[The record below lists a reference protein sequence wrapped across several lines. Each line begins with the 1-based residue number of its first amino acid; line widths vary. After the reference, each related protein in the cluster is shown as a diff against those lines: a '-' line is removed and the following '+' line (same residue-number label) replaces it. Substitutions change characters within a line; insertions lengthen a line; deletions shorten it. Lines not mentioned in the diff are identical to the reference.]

1 MPRQCRYRMVILA
14 ATLLVAACARE
25 TQLGEIANAGELRVA
40 LRQLPPAMQDD
51 FAGPA
56 GFDYAIAQEFAE
68 HLGVELTPII
78 TPDIDELRLVLEG
91 GEGHIGAFAIPMTR
105 MRTEQLNFSRPFHRA
120 DPVLVYRYG
129 EGRPKSLA
137 DLRGP
142 IYVAYGAGHA
152 EQFATLPDIPRDLE
166 WHVDHQAD
174 TWELLRQVAEGE
186 LAYTIAYTHQVD
198 IAQRLHPEL
207 RSAFRVG
214 EARDFAWVLPSD
226 ADDTLVFAL
235 QEFFDELES
244 SGRLR
249 HLIDQHFGHF
259 GDFDY
264 VEMRAFQRRIE
275 ERLPE
280 YEALFKA
287 AAGEDVD
294 WRLLAAI
301 SYQESHWDPKARSPT
316 GVRGLMML
324 TNDTAQQLGIEDRT
338 DPAQSI
344 AGGADYLRW
353 VRGKIPERI
362 PEPDR
367 TWLAL
372 ATYNIGFGHLEDAR
386 RLTQRGGGDPDRW
399 NDVRRHLPLLSRKK
413 YYETVRYG
421 YARGG
426 EAVAY
431 VENIRTFFDLLSRR
445 LQMERA
451 RARQRLVEVPTL
463 TPLAF

>member
-1 MPRQCRYRMVILA
+1 MLRRHLLSALWMAALLLA
-14 ATLLVAACARE
+14 TACTRE
-25 TQLGEIANAGELRVA
+25 TQLSAIAEAGELRIAV
-40 LRQLPPAMQDD
+40 RQLPPAMRGD

-68 HLGVELTPII
+68 HLGVELEPIV

-91 GEGHIGAFAIPMTR
+91 GEGHIGAFTIPMTR
-105 MRTEQLNFSRPFHRA
+105 LRTEQLNFSRPFHRA

-129 EGRPKSLA
+129 EGRPKTLD
-137 DLRGP
+137 DLQGP

-152 EQFATLPDIPRDLE
+152 EQLATVPGIPPDLE
-166 WHVDHQAD
+166 WHADHQTD

-186 LAYTIAYTHQVD
+186 LAYTIAYSHQVD
-198 IAQRLHPEL
+198 IAQRLYPEL
-207 RSAFRVG
+207 RRAFRVG

-264 VEMRAFQRRIE
+264 VEMRAFQRRVKD
-275 ERLPE
+275 RLPE
-280 YEALFKA
+280 FEALFKA
-287 AAGEDVD
+287 AAGEDID

-301 SYQESHWDPKARSPT
+301 SYQESHWNPDARSPT

-324 TNDTAQQLGIEDRT
+324 TNDTAEQLGVEDRT
-338 DPAQSI
+338 DPEESI
-344 AGGADYLRW
+344 NGGADYLRW

-386 RLTQRGGGDPDRW
+386 RLTERGGGDPDRW
-399 NDVRRHLPLLSRKK
+399 NDVRSHLPLLARKK
-413 YYETVRYG
+413 YYETVRHG

-445 LQMERA
+445 LQMEAVRA
-451 RARQRLVEVPTL
+451 KGRLVEVPSL

>member
-1 MPRQCRYRMVILA
+1 MFA
-14 ATLLVAACARE
+14 LLIAAACSQE
-25 TQLGEIANAGELRVA
+25 TQLSQIAQASELRVA
-40 LRQLPPAMQDD
+40 LRQLPPVMRDD
-51 FAGPA
+51 YAGPA
-56 GFDYAIAQEFAE
+56 GFDYAIAREFAE
-68 HLGVELTPII
+68 HLGVDLVPIVA
-78 TPDIDELRLVLEG
+78 PDVDELRLVLEG

-105 MRTEQLNFSRPFHRA
+105 MRTKQLNFSRPFHRA

-129 EGRPKSLA
+129 DGQPKSLA
-137 DLRGP
+137 NLRGP

-152 EQFATLPDIPRDLE
+152 EQLATVPDIPAELE
-166 WHVDHQAD
+166 WHVDHVAD

-198 IAQRLHPEL
+198 IAQRLYPEL

-214 EARDFAWVLPSD
+214 EARDFAWVLPST
-226 ADDTLVFAL
+226 ADDALVFAL

-244 SGRLR
+244 SGRLQ
-249 HLIDQHFGHF
+249 HLIDQYFGHF

-275 ERLPE
+275 ERLPD

-287 AAGEDVD
+287 AAGEDID

-301 SYQESHWDPKARSPT
+301 SYQESHWDPDARSPT

-324 TNDTAQQLGIEDRT
+324 TNDAAKQLGIEDRT
-338 DPAQSI
+338 DPVQSI
-344 AGGADYLRW
+344 SGGADYLRW

-362 PEPDR
+362 LEPDR

-386 RLTQRGGGDPDRW
+386 KLTQRGGGDPDVW
-399 NDVRRHLPLLSRKK
+399 NDVRRHLPLLARKK
-413 YYETVRYG
+413 YHQTVRHG

-431 VENIRTFFDLLSRR
+431 VENIRTYFDLLSRR
-445 LQMERA
+445 LLMEAA
-451 RARQRLVEVPTL
+451 RENSRLVEVPTL